1 MCQRFSPRAA
11 THIQYT
17 QKRTPSPCGPTY
29 SSGESTPQRA
39 PGCKCRAWLT
49 CAAGTV
55 ITRFAGRPPQG
66 RTLPNGQQIALMS
79 WLMHL
84 AAIAVANSTTPA
96 SHICVLHGM
105 TKHSTQIRAM
115 HRSRLFEISHKL
127 YLFSFLLAKDGLMLG
142 HWLRH
147 YHQLG
152 VLPMHTSIAVRLEP
166 GESEAA
172 MHDVM
177 HALHQAG
184 VPLSHVRV
192 LSAPPSD
199 TLKVRTINEAIAS
212 LPSDSWFIYADVD
225 EHFVYPCWIAP
236 KRCMLGVMV
245 DQLANDGNIS
255 VATEV
260 PSLADQYPL
269 QCRIRKYLQP
279 KSNYL
284 KTILFSV
291 RQGATGKLRA
301 FRNTHNL
308 ANSSCTLLGVV
319 RHYSMTGQQM
329 DGNVLRTRET
339 RGDTHK
345 GGEAAARN
353 YANATCGITDKRT
366 GACKDYQ
373 LIGNFMRSQVDAIAK
388 GGDALA
394 VTSHLCRGN
403 LSQVFRNSPTLEEVA
418 NASNAAQPERRPPN
432 TRAHD
437 CCVGFITVAHARLR
451 KCNGLKRQD
460 CSALKDETSCHNSR
474 VGPQPC
480 VWVHSEHGSCTRGL
494 HLNESGASSHGLD
507 RPRCPHDGNI
517 PPSDDAAP
525 SLLSD
530 SFNLQKELQ
539 KMHDEIDRLKDEL
552 REKHKTGHESRA
564 IE

>member
-1 MCQRFSPRAA
+1 MPRRNIKERDRSFDERKTTTLSVCQRTPRAA
-11 THIQYT
+11 THT
-17 QKRTPSPCGPTY
+17 VHTETHPRPVAPY
-29 SSGESTPQRA
+29 SSGESTAASPRVQVPCLVDLLPAPSQGSQVALPRA
-39 PGCKCRAWLT
+39 PGE
-49 CAAGTV
+49 
-55 ITRFAGRPPQG
+55 RPAD
-66 RTLPNGQQIALMS
+66 ALMS

-353 YANATCGITDKRT
+353 YANATCGKQT
-366 GACKDYQ
+366 
-373 LIGNFMRSQVDAIAK
+373 
-388 GGDALA
+388 
-394 VTSHLCRGN
+394 H
-403 LSQVFRNSPTLEEVA
+403 
-418 NASNAAQPERRPPN
+418 RR
-432 TRAHD
+432 
-437 CCVGFITVAHARLR
+437 
-451 KCNGLKRQD
+451 
-460 CSALKDETSCHNSR
+460 
-474 VGPQPC
+474 
-480 VWVHSEHGSCTRGL
+480 
-494 HLNESGASSHGLD
+494 
-507 RPRCPHDGNI
+507 
-517 PPSDDAAP
+517 
-525 SLLSD
+525 
-530 SFNLQKELQ
+530 LQ
-539 KMHDEIDRLKDEL
+539 
-552 REKHKTGHESRA
+552 GYN
-564 IE
+564 